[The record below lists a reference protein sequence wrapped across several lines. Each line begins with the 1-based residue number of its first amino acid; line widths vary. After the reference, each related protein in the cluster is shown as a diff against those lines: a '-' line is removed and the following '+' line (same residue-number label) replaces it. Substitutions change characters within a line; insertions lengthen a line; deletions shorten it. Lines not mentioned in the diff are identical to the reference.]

1 MPLEFEPEPIVGKE
15 PKDRTWLL
23 WLGVLVLLGAM
34 AAALWISSRGQQD
47 ATRVRVK
54 HLLVQCNHADPVDRA
69 GALER
74 VKELRRRIEQGERFS
89 KLATEYSGD
98 EFSSARGGDLG
109 YYPRGTFEK
118 DFEAYVWNA
127 PIGQL
132 SEPIQTSRGFH
143 LIVVVDRHISEADQY
158 EMELERK
165 AREAEKA
172 AGAQEPPKPT
182 P

>member
-1 MPLEFEPEPIVGKE
+1 METEQEQDLGKE

-23 WLGVLVLLGAM
+23 WLGVLALLAAM

-47 ATRVRVK
+47 TTRVRVK

-74 VKELRRRIEQGERFS
+74 AKELRRRIEQGERFS
-89 KLATEYSGD
+89 KLAKEYSGD

-143 LIVVVDRHISEADQY
+143 LIMVVDRHISEADQY
-158 EMELERK
+158 EMELEKK
-165 AREAEKA
+165 AKEGESQTP
-172 AGAQEPPKPT
+172 GVKP
-182 P
+182 

>member
-1 MPLEFEPEPIVGKE
+1 METEQEKDLGEE

-47 ATRVRVK
+47 TTRVRVK

-74 VKELRRRIEQGERFS
+74 AKELRRRIEQGERFS
-89 KLATEYSGD
+89 KLAKEYSGD

-109 YYPRGTFEK
+109 YYPRGKFEK

-158 EMELERK
+158 EMKLEKK
-165 AREAEKA
+165 ATEGESQTP
-172 AGAQEPPKPT
+172 GVKP
-182 P
+182 